1 MRDLVK
7 TLTVATGVALNISL
21 TAAFPAQAVTLNFS
35 WNGDGGYSATGS
47 FSYDEN
53 TAPASFSE
61 SGFGATKFL
70 RSLSINFFNP
80 LNNLVAAYD
89 NVVNGNSTAQYF
101 KFNFNTVTQKIFGL
115 IDLGGEVAGDT
126 YLSGTVNTN
135 LSLYQVPQS
144 GPDFIIDKNSGD
156 IAVTTVPEASPI
168 LGVLALSAVG
178 ITYRIKRQL
187 KH

>member
-1 MRDLVK
+1 MQDLVK
-7 TLTVATGVALNISL
+7 TLTLTTGVALTISL
-21 TAAFPAQAVTLNFS
+21 TGTFPAQAVTLNFG
-35 WNGDGGYSATGS
+35 WNGDGGYSARGA
-47 FSYDEN
+47 FNYDES

-61 SGFGATKFL
+61 SGFGTTKFL
-70 RSLSINFFNP
+70 RSLSIAFFNP
-80 LNNLVAAYD
+80 LNNLVAAYN
-89 NVVNGNSTAQYF
+89 NVVNSNSTAQYF
-101 KFNFNTVTQKIFGL
+101 KFNFNTVTQEIFGL

-135 LSLYQVPQS
+135 LSLYQVPQFGS
-144 GPDFIIDKNSGD
+144 DFIIDKNSGA
-156 IAVTTVPEASPI
+156 IAVTTVPEPSPV